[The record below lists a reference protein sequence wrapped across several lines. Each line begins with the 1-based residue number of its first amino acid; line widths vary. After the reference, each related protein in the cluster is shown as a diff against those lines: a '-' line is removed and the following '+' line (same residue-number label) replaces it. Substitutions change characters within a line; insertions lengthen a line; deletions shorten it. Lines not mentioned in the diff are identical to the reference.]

1 MFIRFELGLR
11 HHHKVHALSKAL
23 LISRAEA
30 LGTLALL
37 WANALELAPDGD
49 ISNWGVDG
57 VALHCGW
64 EGEANLR
71 DALVATGWLDRD
83 GDTVTIH
90 NWRERNDSLRITQ
103 KRESAKIRKR
113 ESRKKHSKKVVT
125 SCHSD
130 ACDSHCDACDGHT
143 KCHERGEERRSI
155 YNTCLD
161 HSTDL
166 DNSEGTPPP
175 PGFLASLGIPES
187 EDK

>member
-1 MFIRFELGLR
+1 
-11 HHHKVHALSKAL
+11 
-23 LISRAEA
+23 

-49 ISNWGVDG
+49 ISNWGPGG

-64 EGEANLR
+64 EGVTNLR
-71 DALVATGWLDRD
+71 DALVETGWLDRD
-83 GDTVTIH
+83 GDTWTIH
-90 NWRERNDSLRITQ
+90 NWAERNDSLHITQ
-103 KRESAKIRKR
+103 KRESAKLRKR

-130 ACDSHCDACDGHT
+130 ACDGHT
-143 KCHERGEERRSI
+143 KCHERGEEKRIYTRSV
-155 YNTCLD
+155 TD

-166 DNSEGTPPP
+166 DNSEGVPPP

-187 EDK
+187 EDQ